1 LYKFKKLIYLKLLY
15 KLINIIYIMENEN
28 SESQN
33 EYIKTLKPI
42 ELIALNIAKQNL
54 ETSFCLEKSIG
65 FLNYLKNINDEKK

>member
-1 LYKFKKLIYLKLLY
+1 
-15 KLINIIYIMENEN
+15 MENEN

>member
-1 LYKFKKLIYLKLLY
+1 ME
-15 KLINIIYIMENEN
+15 NENENENEN